1 MVAHLT
7 KTGADSEFEDNKPQ
21 SNMVEGNE
29 TVSSEYLTPGTLKLS
44 SSQNRQN
51 DTDQIPLT
59 EHSENVCLSIIDIVG
74 STNIV
79 STIGRSKDI
88 RKFYEIYLNK
98 ITNLIKNYRAKI
110 IKTVG
115 DGIISYFPDTE
126 DTSDVKAFEN
136 VLECCFAQIDERSSI
151 NSMLTEQRLPTIRY
165 RISVDFG
172 KVERARLEGFE
183 SEDLFGTTVN
193 VCSKMNLF
201 APPNSI
207 VVGNDFYR
215 IIKSFKQFQDT
226 YSFHDIGSY
235 HCGAGKFS
243 YPLYSVSKMNQRQ
256 VTRANPIAYS
266 LLEINKYVG
275 NGIKTSLMPKILL
288 IDDEPDDLFVLEEYL
303 RYDGFEVE
311 SFPDPREA
319 LRHYENGDPSSYD
332 LIICDIRMPEING
345 FELYYKLKSINDNVK
360 VLFATCLEIVEEI
373 LALIPGIQSEQLVQK
388 PVEKESFIKIVKKNI
403 G

>member
-1 MVAHLT
+1 M
-7 KTGADSEFEDNKPQ
+7 
-21 SNMVEGNE
+21 
-29 TVSSEYLTPGTLKLS
+29 S
-44 SSQNRQN
+44 SSQNRQY
-51 DTDQIPLT
+51 DTDRFPFT

-88 RKFYEIYLNK
+88 RKFYEIYINK
-98 ITNLIKNYRAKI
+98 ITNVIKNYRGNV

-115 DGIISYFPDTE
+115 DGILSYFPDTV
-126 DTSDVKAFEN
+126 DTSNVKAFEN

-151 NSMLTEQRLPTIRY
+151 NSMLIEERLPTIKY

-172 KVERARLEGFE
+172 KVERARLEGFD

-226 YSFHDIGSY
+226 FSFHDLGSY

-243 YPLYSVSKMNQRQ
+243 YPLYSVSRINPRKVRH
-256 VTRANPIAYS
+256 VNPIAHTLY
-266 LLEINKYVG
+266 EINKYVG
-275 NGIKTSLMPKILL
+275 NGIKPSRIPKILL
-288 IDDEPDDLFVLEEYL
+288 IDDELDDLFVLEEYL

-319 LRHYENGDPSSYD
+319 LKRYENGDPSSYD
-332 LIICDIRMPEING
+332 LIICDIRMPEMNG
-345 FELYYKLKSINDNVK
+345 FELYYKLKSIKDNVK

-373 LALIPGIQSEQLVQK
+373 LTLIPGIQPEQLVQK
-388 PVEKESFIKIVKKNI
+388 PIEKENFITIVKKNI
-403 G
+403 S